1 MDLSADRPTLFSPHL
16 GEGDRQRL
24 GEALRILL
32 KRGSLLRDGS
42 GQRELYDWCQLS
54 PNREWLE
61 DAASLLDLQVIW
73 EHESRLLVAVPRAG
87 ELVRKLRLDESLV
100 FLVLWYDLDTAVR
113 EQGLPDVQCEFTV
126 AQLND
131 SLASKFG
138 EEQQLSPTRLQQI
151 LTLGEQLQ
159 LVRVVA
165 EPDFPRSRVTV
176 LPTLRHVLPFP
187 AIEEWSQHAEG
198 YREMLLKG
206 KRSAASDSTVNET
219 NVNSDEPQN

>member
-1 MDLSADRPTLFSPHL
+1 MDADANRPSLFPPSL
-16 GEGDRQRL
+16 GEADRQRL
-24 GEALRILL
+24 GDALRALL
-32 KRGSLLRDGS
+32 KRGSLLREGP

-61 DAASLLDLQVIW
+61 DAASLLDIRLIW
-73 EHESRLLVAVPRAG
+73 EHESRIIVAVPGSR
-87 ELVRKLRLDESLV
+87 ELVRKLKLDETLV

-131 SLASKFG
+131 SLAAKFG

-151 LTLGEQLQ
+151 LALGEQLQ
-159 LVRVVA
+159 LLRLT
-165 EPDFPRSRVTV
+165 PDGELARSRVTV

-187 AIEEWSQHAEG
+187 AIEEWSRQADA
-198 YREMLLKG
+198 YREMLRKPDERG
-206 KRSAASDSTVNET
+206 AEQPARDDTHGQ
-219 NVNSDEPQN
+219 SDEP